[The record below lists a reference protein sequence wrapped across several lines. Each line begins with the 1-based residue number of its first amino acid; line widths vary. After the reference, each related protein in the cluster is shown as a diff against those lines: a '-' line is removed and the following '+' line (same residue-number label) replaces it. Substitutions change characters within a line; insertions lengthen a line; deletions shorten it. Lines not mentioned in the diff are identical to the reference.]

1 MQQHLSGLVAGSHY
15 KAGAFNWLCLFFSL
29 PLCTQRCLWLLMGQ
43 VIWCLLLF
51 CSVILP
57 LRVTAQG
64 MLDGRRDEA
73 WTQWTARTNGS
84 HWPQLSSPCY
94 RSTHSV
100 SRRGTFYVR
109 CVFLLLF
116 FYHYYYFF
124 LQAPYFPIDISHH
137 HAANRGAYSPVTRK
151 PILNLQLLI
160 CLRDMSFGKN

>member
-15 KAGAFNWLCLFFSL
+15 KAGAFNWHCLFFSL
-29 PLCTQRCLWLLMGQ
+29 PLCTQRCVWLLIGQ

-51 CSVILP
+51 CSVTLP

-64 MLDGRRDEA
+64 TLDGRRDEA

-100 SRRGTFYVR
+100 SRRRTIYVR
-109 CVFLLLF
+109 CAFLLLF
-116 FYHYYYFF
+116 IYLFC
-124 LQAPYFPIDISHH
+124 
-137 HAANRGAYSPVTRK
+137 K
-151 PILNLQLLI
+151 LLI
-160 CLRDMSFGKN
+160 FQVTYLTIMQPIEVLILLSPENQFYIFNFSFV